1 MDHDPT
7 MIHEC
12 VYYIIYYDETANEL
26 ECVTNV
32 YNNNNMCNK

>member
-12 VYYIIYYDETANEL
+12 VYYIIIYYDETANES

-32 YNNNNMCNK
+32 YYNNMCNK